1 MLFFSAGLLHNRIDM
16 FINYYI
22 CDMQIILTQIAMLAL
37 MASVGAVAFL
47 AKLIKEDTANG
58 MVKLVTKIT
67 LPLLIFTTFA
77 GNETNPE
84 ILKNSAI
91 VIALSMGSV
100 VLFFAMAGVSA
111 RILRLSRD
119 NTALHRV
126 SAMFG
131 NVVFLGFPIIN
142 ALYPGGEGLIYATM
156 FHLGQNALIWTW
168 GVFIL
173 YSSRNRQGGK
183 AWKNLLNPV
192 TMAFAA
198 GITFMFLPV
207 TIPDIILSP
216 LSHIGKTTTY
226 ISMVYV
232 GAVLA
237 MVNPLRVFTN
247 IRSYLVSFNKLLLV
261 PAILLLLLKYAGL
274 AGLLHMNST
283 AVGVV
288 VLLAG
293 MPCMILISVLV
304 RDLDLDYK
312 QSVGNIFLS
321 TVLSFAT
328 ISFLFWLL

>member
-1 MLFFSAGLLHNRIDM
+1 
-16 FINYYI
+16 
-22 CDMQIILTQIAMLAL
+22 MQIILTQIAMLAL
-37 MASVGAVAFL
+37 MATIGAVANL
-47 AKLIKEDTANG
+47 TRLIKEDTANG

-77 GNETNPE
+77 GNDTSPE

-100 VLFFAMAGVSA
+100 VLFFLFAGVSA
-111 RILRLSRD
+111 RILRLSAD

-168 GVFIL
+168 GVYIL
-173 YSSRNRQGGK
+173 YSSRNRSGGK
-183 AWKNLLNPV
+183 SWKNLLNPV
-192 TMAFAA
+192 TIAFAA
-198 GITFMFLPV
+198 GITFMFLPF
-207 TIPDIILSP
+207 TIPDIIMSP
-216 LSHIGKTTTY
+216 LSQIGKTTTY

-232 GAVLA
+232 GTVLA
-237 MVNPLRVFTN
+237 MVNPLRVFSN

-261 PAILLLLLKYAGL
+261 PVILLLLLKYAGL
-274 AGLLHMNST
+274 AELLHMNST

-321 TVLSFAT
+321 TILSFAT
-328 ISFLFWLL
+328 ISFLYWLL